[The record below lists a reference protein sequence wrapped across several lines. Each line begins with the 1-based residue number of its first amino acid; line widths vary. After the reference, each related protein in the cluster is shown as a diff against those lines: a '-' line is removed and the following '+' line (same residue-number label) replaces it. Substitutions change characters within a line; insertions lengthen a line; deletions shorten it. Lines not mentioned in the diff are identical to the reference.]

1 MQATQHWLQ
10 LNISGGLKNQ
20 WVDTVLAL
28 VAFFLLRWLLLALI
42 GRHGRSAK
50 TTYWG
55 AKVIN
60 YTVGIAI
67 ALALGGIW
75 RDDLKSLLTFLGLF
89 AAGVAIALRDPVSS
103 FIGWFY
109 ILFRR
114 TFEVGDRVEING
126 HIGDVID
133 ISLFQFT
140 LLEVGNWVSGEQTS
154 GRILHVPNNKVFTG
168 VFANYTDEFPYVW
181 HEMQVVVPL
190 DANWQKAKNL
200 LEEILNRR
208 AGAVAAEAEAWAQ
221 QPGNHRFL
229 VVYGKLTPIVY
240 TRVDTSGIHLT
251 LRYLS
256 VVRRR
261 RDTESEIWED
271 VLRTFA
277 AEPDV
282 ALV

>member
-1 MQATQHWLQ
+1 MQLVEKWLQ
-10 LNISGGLKNQ
+10 LNTADALANQ
-20 WVDTVLAL
+20 WVETVLA
-28 VAFFLLRWLLLALI
+28 VAALFILRRLLLALVE
-42 GRHGRSAK
+42 RRNRSAK
-50 TTYWG
+50 ATYWG
-55 AKVIN
+55 VKVIN
-60 YTVGIAI
+60 YAIGLVI
-67 ALALGGIW
+67 ALAVGWIW
-75 RDDLKSLLTFLGLF
+75 RDDVKSLLTFLGLLT
-89 AAGVAIALRDPVSS
+89 AGIAIALRDPVLSL
-103 FIGWFY
+103 IAWFY

-114 TFEVGDRVEING
+114 TFEVGDRIEIEG

-154 GRILHVPNNKVFTG
+154 GRILHVPNNKVFTA

-181 HEMQVVVPL
+181 HEIQVVVPV
-190 DANWQKAKNL
+190 DSNWQKAKTIL
-200 LEEILNRR
+200 TEILNRR

-229 VVYGKLTPIVY
+229 VVYGTLTPIVY
-240 TRVDTSGIHLT
+240 TRVDPDGVHLT

-271 VLRTFA
+271 ILRTFA
-277 AEPDV
+277 AEADIV
-282 ALV
+282 FA

>member
-1 MQATQHWLQ
+1 MQGFEQWAQ
-10 LNISGGLKNQ
+10 LNITAALVNQ
-20 WVDTVLAL
+20 WVETVLAI
-28 VAFFLLRWLLLALI
+28 VALLLLRWLLLRMV
-42 GRHGRSAK
+42 GRRGR
-50 TTYWG
+50 TIETQYWG
-55 AKVIN
+55 VKVVN
-60 YTVGIAI
+60 YAIWLVI
-67 ALALGGIW
+67 ALAVGWIW
-75 RDDLKSLLTFLGLF
+75 RDDVKSLLTFLGLLT
-89 AAGVAIALRDPVSS
+89 AGIAIALRTPVLS

-114 TFEVGDRVEING
+114 TFEVGDRIEIEG

-154 GRILHVPNNKVFTG
+154 GRILHVPNNKVFTA

-181 HEMQVVVPL
+181 HEIQVVVPV
-190 DANWQKAKNL
+190 DSNWQKAKSIL
-200 LEEILNRR
+200 TEILNRR
-208 AGAVAAEAEAWAQ
+208 AGAVAAEAEAWAA

-240 TRVDTSGIHLT
+240 TRVEPDGVHLT

-271 VLRTFA
+271 ILRAFA

-282 ALV
+282 AFA